1 MIATTME
8 IGIVRDAV
16 LYAAILHDK
25 LLQVSAISL
34 MVMKV

>member
-16 LYAAILHDK
+16 LYAAILHDQ
-25 LLQVSAISL
+25 LLQAI
-34 MVMKV
+34 